1 MLRSVKSLATM
12 TRACHAVQYDK
23 EQPGNWK
30 HDLPEGATMEQI
42 EEQAS
47 KTIYKLPALPARDF
61 TKAVQKDRPVL
72 Q

>member
-1 MLRSVKSLATM
+1 
-12 TRACHAVQYDK
+12 
-23 EQPGNWK
+23 
-30 HDLPEGATMEQI
+30 MEQI